1 MRKVKMMLNDNLN
14 LDWQRTKKTT
24 NVQQSRGNQ
33 LLVSYVLKKDQAPIF
48 KTASTRCVWPQSLL
62 TTDSR
67 FLTRKLIVKAF

>member
-1 MRKVKMMLNDNLN
+1 MRDDNLN

-24 NVQQSRGNQ
+24 TVQQSRGNK
-33 LLVSYVLKKDQAPIF
+33 LLVSYVLGKNQNIVVKPV
-48 KTASTRCVWPQSLL
+48 STRCVWPQSLL